1 MQKKS
6 IHQCI
11 SFYIFPQHDQFYPE
25 GLSVFAPVRHLRI
38 WVILDTVSTKIQGLS
53 STPTVIFKDF
63 QRQHHV
69 IACLYATMTILIVP
83 SFTHGA
89 PIKADKAVI
98 GEVTVPQTWREHLTE
113 NGS

>member
-1 MQKKS
+1 M
-6 IHQCI
+6 
-11 SFYIFPQHDQFYPE
+11 
-25 GLSVFAPVRHLRI
+25 FAPVRHLRI

-69 IACLYATMTILIVP
+69 ITTILIVP
-83 SFTHGA
+83 SFTLEA
-89 PIKADKAVI
+89 LIKAYKAVI
-98 GEVTVPQTWREHLTE
+98 GEVTVPQTWREHLPE